1 VRAREVS
8 AVGAATIGTGAVL
21 TATVASACCV
31 GPALAP
37 ILVSVLGS
45 SGLAAVA
52 GLRPYSPWLLLG
64 SAAMLA
70 FSFRQ
75 AYRKQPCAEVGVR
88 FPVPRG
94 VRFARVVLGAAG
106 VLWLISGAYAAYGML
121 QQ

>member
-1 VRAREVS
+1 MRAREAS

-21 TATVASACCV
+21 AATVAGACCV

-37 ILVSVLGS
+37 IFVSVLGA

-52 GLRPYSPWLLLG
+52 GLRPYSPWLLLA

-75 AYRKQPCAEVGVR
+75 AYYKQPCAEDGAS
-88 FPVPRG
+88 FPIPRS
-94 VRFARVVLGAAG
+94 VRFARVVLGAAA
-106 VLWLISGAYAAYGML
+106 VLWLVSATYALYGL
-121 QQ
+121 VHQ